1 MSRRGLATCS
11 LVAAMAVTTGCG
23 SPPPPDERARPE
35 TVVETS
41 EVRTPRVVDDSG
53 RPPVTF
59 DPCLDLPD
67 DVMTEAGY
75 NAAHK
80 EFSDMPMGSYTFLGC
95 SYEGTTRVP
104 GVLAGYDLLVLAG
117 NVTFDEEVR
126 KNGHIA
132 TQTVI
137 NNRQALREL
146 DPATKD
152 TCRFVLR
159 TEFGIVGFSRLY
171 HKDHVGP
178 VPQSE
183 WCAGFE
189 ASVIEWEPFIQD

>member
-11 LVAAMAVTTGCG
+11 LVAAIAVTTGCG
-23 SPPPPDERARPE
+23 SPPPPDERARAE

-95 SYEGTTRVP
+95 TYRKSDPIP
-104 GVLAGYDLLVLAG
+104 GVRRGYSLSVLAG
-117 NVTFDEEVR
+117 NVSLDEEIA
-126 KNGHIA
+126 KNGHVA
-132 TQTVI
+132 TATTV
-137 NNRQALREL
+137 NGRTALLEL
-146 DPATKD
+146 DPSIKD
-152 TCRFVLR
+152 ACTYVLQS
-159 TEFGIVGFSRLY
+159 TFGIVIFSRLY
-171 HKDHVGP
+171 NKDHAGA
-178 VPQSE
+178 VPQNE
-183 WCAGFE
+183 WCADME
-189 ASVIEWEPFIQD
+189 PLVRAAEPFIGS

>member
-11 LVAAMAVTTGCG
+11 LVAAIAVTTGCG
-23 SPPPPDERARPE
+23 SPPPPDELARAE

-95 SYEGTTRVP
+95 TYRDPTVVP
-104 GVLAGYDLLVLAG
+104 GVRRGYSLLVLAG
-117 NVTFDEEVR
+117 NVTLEEELQ
-126 KNGHIA
+126 KNGHVA
-132 TQTVI
+132 TATMI
-137 NNRQALREL
+137 NDRPALMEI
-146 DPATKD
+146 DPAAGG

-159 TEFGIVGFSRLY
+159 TAFGMVIFSRIY
-171 HKDHVGP
+171 HKDHPGP
-178 VPQSE
+178 VPQRE
-183 WCAGFE
+183 WCEGLE
-189 ASVIEWEPFIQD
+189 ALVTALEPSITS

>member
-11 LVAAMAVTTGCG
+11 LVAAIAVTTGCG

-75 NAAHK
+75 DAGHK

-95 SYEGTTRVP
+95 SYRKADPVP
-104 GVLAGYDLLVLAG
+104 GVRRGYSLNVMAG
-117 NVTFDEEVR
+117 NVSLREELE
-126 KNGHIA
+126 KNGDVA
-132 TQTVI
+132 VETTI
-137 NNRQALREL
+137 NGRPALREVGPTGN
-146 DPATKD
+146 DECTY
-152 TCRFVLR
+152 VLE
-159 TEFGIVGFSRLY
+159 TNFGIVLFNRLY
-171 HKDHVGP
+171 HKDRPGP
-178 VPQSE
+178 VPQTE
-183 WCAGFE
+183 WCTGLEEF
-189 ASVIEWEPFIQD
+189 VTRVEPFIGG